1 MKRCPQCEFIYEDD
15 QSHCDMDGAR
25 LTHDSHPLPK
35 LQALT
40 TTRTEALNKSKWR
53 TRVIPIIAAL
63 ILTSVLGLVYYVS
76 IRQSS
81 RRSTAVAASPVAE
94 SPASNLETSP
104 APASNAVASPESS
117 SETDSKTTDETK
129 ATTDT
134 DNAREEP
141 SSLQPDSK
149 KSETTSSTK
158 PTTITDRKPKT
169 KPQVQN
175 NTRPAAAVKPVEKKD
190 SKVRSVLRKTGRFLK
205 KTLPL

>member
-15 QSHCDMDGAR
+15 QSHCDMDGAS

-40 TTRTEALNKSKWR
+40 TTRTETLNKSKWR
-53 TRVIPIIAAL
+53 TRVVPIIAAL

-81 RRSTAVAASPVAE
+81 RRSTAVAISPTAE
-94 SPASNLETSP
+94 SPANNLEASP
-104 APASNAVASPESS
+104 ASTSTGVASPESS
-117 SETDSKTTDETK
+117 GETDSNTTPETK
-129 ATTDT
+129 ATTEANT
-134 DNAREEP
+134 AREP
-141 SSLQPDSK
+141 SSAVQPDSK
-149 KSETTSSTK
+149 KPETKSSTK
-158 PTTITDRKPKT
+158 PTTIDRKPKT
-169 KPQVQN
+169 KPQAQN
-175 NTRPAAAVKPVEKKD
+175 STSPTASVKPVEKKD

>member
-40 TTRTEALNKSKWR
+40 TTRTEALTKSKWR
-53 TRVIPIIAAL
+53 TRVVPIIAAL
-63 ILTSVLGLVYYVS
+63 ILTSVLGLVYFVS

-81 RRSTAVAASPVAE
+81 RRSTAVAVSPAAE
-94 SPASNLETSP
+94 SPANNLETS
-104 APASNAVASPESS
+104 APASNAVASPELS
-117 SETDSKTTDETK
+117 SETDSKTTHETK

-141 SSLQPDSK
+141 SSVQPDSK

-158 PTTITDRKPKT
+158 PTTIDRKPKT

-190 SKVRSVLRKTGRFLK
+190 SKVRSALRKTGRFLK